1 MTLINDWTFDPF
13 MDACT
18 QSKQIRLTFSD
29 IELARQLFGEQ
40 EGNLKRLADL
50 LTIQID
56 ARGNTA
62 HLKGETVAVD
72 LSRQVLEQLYGLLK
86 EKYPVYPNDID
97 YALRVLRENHTADL
111 KKIFLDTVF
120 ITAKKRAITPRNQS
134 QKSYI
139 EAIRNYDI
147 VFGIGPAGT
156 GKTYLAMAMAVSALT
171 KGTVNRI
178 ILTRPAVEAG
188 ESLGF
193 LPGDLAEKVDPY
205 LRPLYDALHDMMR
218 FEKVAALMQN
228 GVIEV
233 APLAFMR
240 GRTLNEAF
248 VILDEAQ
255 NTTTEQMKMFLTR
268 IGFNSKAVVTGDITQ
283 IDLPTGKSSGL
294 VEAKDILTSISGIG
308 FIHFTRQDVVRHR
321 LVQDIIN
328 AYEQLEA
335 SRSTT

>member
-1 MTLINDWTFDPF
+1 

-18 QSKQIRLTFSD
+18 PNKQTRLTFSD

-40 EGNLKRLADL
+40 DSHLKRLAEL
-50 LTIQID
+50 SGILVH
-56 ARGNTA
+56 ARGNTV
-62 HLKGETVAVD
+62 HLKGDDLSVD
-72 LSRQVLEQLYGLLK
+72 LSRRVLEQLYGLLK
-86 EKYPVYPNDID
+86 EKYPVYLNDVD
-97 YALRVLRENHTADL
+97 YALRILKENHTADL
-111 KKIFLDTVF
+111 KKIFLDAVY
-120 ITAKKRAITPRNQS
+120 ITSKKRAIAPRNQS
-134 QKSYI
+134 QKAYI

-156 GKTYLAMAMAVSALT
+156 GKTYLAMAMAVSALA

-193 LPGDLAEKVDPY
+193 LPGDLADKVDPY

-283 IDLPTGKSSGL
+283 IDLPAGKSSGL
-294 VEAKDILTSISGIG
+294 VEARNILTPVTGIR
-308 FIHFTRQDVVRHR
+308 FIHFTKQDVVRHR

-328 AYEQLEA
+328 AYELLEA
-335 SRSTT
+335 SRCSSK

>member
-1 MTLINDWTFDPF
+1 MTTVRGNTSFY
-13 MDACT
+13 MDACK
-18 QSKQIRLTFSD
+18 QSKQTRLTFSD

-40 EGNLKRLADL
+40 DNNLKHLSDL
-50 LTIQID
+50 LNIHIH
-56 ARGNTA
+56 ARGNTV
-62 HLKGETVAVD
+62 HLKGDNVAVD
-72 LSRQVLEQLYGLLK
+72 LSRRVLEQLYGLLK
-86 EKYPVYPNDID
+86 EKYPVYPNDIE
-97 YALRVLRENHTADL
+97 YALRVLRENHSADI
-111 KKIFLDTVF
+111 KKIFLDTVY
-120 ITAKKRAITPRNQS
+120 ITAKKRAITPRNQN
-134 QKSYI
+134 QKAYI

-193 LPGDLAEKVDPY
+193 LPGDLADKVDPY

-218 FEKVAALMQN
+218 FEKVAALMQK

-283 IDLPTGKSSGL
+283 IDLPAGKSSGL
-294 VEAKDILTSISGIG
+294 VEAKDILSSIAGIQ

-328 AYEQLEA
+328 AYEMLEA
-335 SRSTT
+335 NRAKE

>member
-1 MTLINDWTFDPF
+1 
-13 MDACT
+13 MDTCT
-18 QSKQIRLTFSD
+18 QTKQTRLTFSD

-40 EGNLKRLADL
+40 DSNLKHLAEL
-50 LTIQID
+50 MGVHIH
-56 ARGNTA
+56 ARGNTV
-62 HLKGETVAVD
+62 HLKGEDVSVD
-72 LSRQVLEQLYGLLK
+72 LSRRVLEQLYGLLK

-97 YALRVLRENHTADL
+97 YALRILKENHSADI
-111 KKIFLDTVF
+111 KKIFLDTIC
-120 ITAKKRAITPRNQS
+120 ITANKRSITPRNQN
-134 QKSYI
+134 QKAYI

-156 GKTYLAMAMAVSALT
+156 GKTYLAMAMAVSALA

-283 IDLPTGKSSGL
+283 IDLPAGKSSGL
-294 VEAKDILTSISGIG
+294 VEANDILSSIKGIQ
-308 FIHFTRQDVVRHR
+308 FVHFTRQDVVRHR

-328 AYEQLEA
+328 AYELLEA
-335 SRSTT
+335 RRSKE